1 MKRFLKNIRLLTI
14 KELRSIRADP
24 ILIVLIFYTFT
35 FATYAVTTGAK
46 TEVSNAAIAVVDEDH
61 SETSRRIAGAFL
73 PPYFREA
80 TEVSAADAIRGL
92 DEGRYVFLAEI
103 PANFEKD
110 LLAGRKPT
118 LQVSADA
125 TAMSLAGVGIGYIE
139 NIVTEEVTKVAT
151 RTEADAAS
159 PIDLVLRTL
168 FNPNSESYR
177 FSAIMEVVNNVTM
190 LAIILAGA
198 ALIREREHGTIEHLL
213 VMPVGPAEI
222 MLAKMLANGFVIALA
237 AIFSIVFVVHML
249 LGVPVAGSLLLFIA
263 GMALYQ
269 IAVTGLG
276 IMLATFA
283 NSMPQFALLCMPVL
297 VVMELLSGST
307 TPMESMPLWL
317 RSVMQLSP
325 STHFV
330 AFSQAVLY
338 RGAGLDIVWS
348 DMIALAVIG
357 LVYFSASL
365 LRFRTAIARFR

>member
-24 ILIVLIFYTFT
+24 VLVVLIFYAFT
-35 FATYAVTTGAK
+35 FAIYAVTTGAK

-80 TEVSAADAIRGL
+80 TEVSAADALRGL
-92 DEGRYVFLAEI
+92 DEGRYVFLVEI
-103 PANFEKD
+103 PADFEKD

-139 NIVTEEVTKVAT
+139 NIVTEEITKVAT
-151 RTEADAAS
+151 HTEADVAS

-168 FNPNSESYR
+168 FNPNSESDR
-177 FSAIMEVVNNVTM
+177 FTAIMEVVNNVTM

-222 MLAKMLANGFVIALA
+222 MLAKMLANGFVIAFA

-283 NSMPQFALLCMPVL
+283 NSMPQFTLLCMPVL
-297 VVMELLSGST
+297 IVMELLSGST

-317 RSVMQLSP
+317 RYLMQLSP

-348 DMIALAVIG
+348 DMIALAIIG

>member
-1 MKRFLKNIRLLTI
+1 MSRFLKSIRLLTV

-24 ILIVLIFYTFT
+24 ILVFLIFYAFT
-35 FATYAVTTGAK
+35 FAIYAVTTGAK

-61 SETSRRIAGAFL
+61 SETSRRIADAFL
-73 PPYFREA
+73 PPYFRAA
-80 TEVSAADAIRGL
+80 TEVAAVDAMRGL
-92 DEGRYVFLAEI
+92 DESRYVFLVEI
-103 PANFEKD
+103 PAGFERD

-139 NIVTEEVTKVAT
+139 NIVSEEVAKVAT

-159 PIDLVLRTL
+159 PVDLVLHTL
-168 FNPNSESYR
+168 FNPNSESTR
-177 FSAIMEVVNNVTM
+177 FTAIMEVVNNVTM

-198 ALIREREHGTIEHLL
+198 ALIREREHGTVEHLL

-237 AIFSIVFVVHML
+237 AILSIVFVVHQL
-249 LGVPVAGSLLLFIA
+249 LDVPVAGSILLFAA

-283 NSMPQFALLCMPVL
+283 NSMPQFTLLCMPVL
-297 VVMELLSGST
+297 IVMELLSGST

-317 RSVMQLSP
+317 RSIMQFSP
-325 STHFV
+325 STQFV

-338 RGAGLDIVWS
+338 RGAGLDVVQGE
-348 DMIALAVIG
+348 MLALAVIG
-357 LVYFSASL
+357 VVFFAASL
-365 LRFRTAIARFR
+365 LRFRKAIARFQ

>member
-24 ILIVLIFYTFT
+24 VLVVLIFYAFT
-35 FATYAVTTGAK
+35 FAIYAVTTGAK

-80 TEVSAADAIRGL
+80 TEVSAADALRGL
-92 DEGRYVFLAEI
+92 DEGRYVFLVEI
-103 PANFEKD
+103 PADFEKD
-110 LLAGRKPT
+110 LLGGRKPT

-139 NIVTEEVTKVAT
+139 NIVMEEVTKVAT
-151 RTEADAAS
+151 HTEADAAS

-168 FNPNSESYR
+168 FNPNSESDR
-177 FSAIMEVVNNVTM
+177 FTAIMEVVNNVTM

-222 MLAKMLANGFVIALA
+222 MLAKMLANGFVIAFA

-283 NSMPQFALLCMPVL
+283 NSMPQFTLLCMPVL
-297 VVMELLSGST
+297 IVMELLSGST

-317 RSVMQLSP
+317 RYLMQLSP

-348 DMIALAVIG
+348 DMIALAIIG